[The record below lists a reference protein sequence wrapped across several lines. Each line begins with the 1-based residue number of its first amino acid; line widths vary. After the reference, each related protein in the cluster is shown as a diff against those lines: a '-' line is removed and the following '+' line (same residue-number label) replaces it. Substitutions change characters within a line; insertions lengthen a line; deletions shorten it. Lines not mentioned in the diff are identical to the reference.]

1 MNRIVL
7 TEEEYLERLG
17 FIIKRDFFPLLLAE
31 GNESE
36 AGGYSEVD
44 GFSEV
49 ERLNLSNFQSKY
61 TTEDDA
67 SFSEL
72 FARENERKRR
82 KFERVF
88 GASALLCDDPNRRLL
103 LQETTSDQSKVKRPS
118 ITLKSTNTATAKINL
133 QNTRFPSQKDSS
145 GLRFKVPE
153 SPFREQLAHNLS
165 ATTSAKPVVKKKK
178 ASSTTTTTYDLEELK
193 ALTPKRKSK

>member
-31 GNESE
+31 GNERE
-36 AGGYSEVD
+36 AGGFSEVD

-103 LQETTSDQSKVKRPS
+103 LQETTSDQSKVKK
-118 ITLKSTNTATAKINL
+118 LKSTNTATATAKINL

-178 ASSTTTTTYDLEELK
+178 ASSNATTTYDLEELK